1 MPLIDWEGAFS
12 DELKSGDLLN
22 ERYPTVNR

>member
-1 MPLIDWEGAFS
+1 MPLINREGVFS